1 MSDVTPP
8 TVRDRL
14 LAAGIST
21 DAIDKH
27 HADRAIWL
35 DGETVEDLDTPA
47 AKPARVV
54 IGPS

>member
-14 LAAGIST
+14 LAAGISA
-21 DAIDKH
+21 DAIDRH

-35 DGETVEDLDTPA
+35 DGETVEDLDTPVA
-47 AKPARVV
+47 EPARVV

>member
-1 MSDVTPP
+1 MSDEPAP

-14 LAAGIST
+14 TAAGISAE
-21 DAIDKH
+21 AIDRH
-27 HADRAIWL
+27 HVDRAIWL
-35 DGETVEDLDTPA
+35 NGETVEDLDTPA